1 MSIYLYIV
9 AATLILGA
17 IMPQQGRKRIYY
29 ILLMTAIHTFVCGFR
44 YNHLTG
50 DLMKY
55 HFMFNNMA
63 SSGWFS
69 EEVLQ
74 NGRNSGF
81 FLLMKLI
88 NTITN
93 GNFQM
98 LLIVIAAITYSILAY
113 IIYRYSPAPW
123 MSFLVWNCMAF
134 FVFSL
139 SAIKQSLAMAFV
151 MLSFIGIAEKKLG
164 FFLAMMGLAGL
175 IHVPALVFLPAY
187 WLAQRHVTGKT
198 LLFYLI
204 LGVLVYVFK
213 NQFVNFIRKFYYED
227 DEVFVFSGEVGSRF
241 IMILGF
247 TLFGVLLKGFPNRDY
262 EKLFHLM
269 AIAAIL
275 QMLSG
280 FDNIFT
286 RLTDYYF
293 QFSILYLPMI
303 FYPNDRKPQRSLI
316 RPMFP
321 FNDRSLKVLGGAIVI
336 FMIWFYY
343 TYSINITIAYSVD
356 NYLDFRFMWDV
367 VQ

>member
-29 ILLMTAIHTFVCGFR
+29 ILLMTAIHMFVCGFR

-321 FNDRSLKVLGGAIVI
+321 FNDRSLKVLSGVIAI

-343 TYSINITIAYSVD
+343 TYSINISISYSVD
-356 NYLDFRFMWDV
+356 NYLNFRFMWDV